1 MGHRREL
8 YVHCYRMLGSLSDAK
23 DALQETLLAA
33 WRGLAGFEQRSSLR
47 AWLYRIATNC
57 CIRLASRRP
66 RRILSWD
73 HGPSWDPAGGDL
85 GTPVEERIF
94 LDPLP
99 HTGMD
104 RDAPASSYGRR
115 EHVALAYVAALQH
128 LTANQRAVLI
138 RRDVLSFTA
147 AETADMLDTSV
158 PSVASAL
165 QRARSTIADRA
176 PDAGERLDS
185 LTIGK
190 RRAVDRW
197 VAAWERAD
205 VLSIVELLAEDV
217 RFTMPPLPAWFDGRG
232 DVVRFI
238 GDRVFATPWRLLPMT
253 ANGQPAIACYQGVD
267 GRVPPERPQRAA
279 CPRRPHRLD
288 RGVPRPAGAAPRR
301 PARRSRPILRAPMSS
316 EVPLSLNG

>member
-1 MGHRREL
+1 MHPARRRRSRRRSRACGGPPARAVRAL
-8 YVHCYRMLGSLSDAK
+8 LPLSDAE

-73 HGPSWDPAGGDL
+73 HGPSWDPADGDL

-138 RRDVLSFTA
+138 RAMCCLSPPPRPPTCSTRPYRRSPVRCSGHAAPSRTVRRTPASGSTRSRSESAAPSTA
-147 AETADMLDTSV
+147 GSPPGSARTYCRSSNCSPRTSASRCRLCLPGSTA
-158 PSVASAL
+158 VATLS
-165 QRARSTIADRA
+165 
-176 PDAGERLDS
+176 GS
-185 LTIGK
+185 L
-190 RRAVDRW
+190 
-197 VAAWERAD
+197 
-205 VLSIVELLAEDV
+205 
-217 RFTMPPLPAWFDGRG
+217 
-232 DVVRFI
+232 
-238 GDRVFATPWRLLPMT
+238 ATGCSR
-253 ANGQPAIACYQGVD
+253 
-267 GRVPPERPQRAA
+267 
-279 CPRRPHRLD
+279 H
-288 RGVPRPAGAAPRR
+288 RGVCCR
-301 PARRSRPILRAPMSS
+301 
-316 EVPLSLNG
+316 